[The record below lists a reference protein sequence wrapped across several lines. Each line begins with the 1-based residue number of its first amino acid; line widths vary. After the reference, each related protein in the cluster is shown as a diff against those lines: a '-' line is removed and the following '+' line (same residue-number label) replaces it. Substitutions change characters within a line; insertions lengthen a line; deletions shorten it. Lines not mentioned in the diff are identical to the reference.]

1 MRAESFD
8 VFISYSRAD
17 WREAADIEDLLRAA
31 SLKTFFDRREL
42 APGLPWVRALEE
54 TMGKSRVAIILI
66 GPRGFG
72 NTQQYERELA
82 FFKQT
87 RDPQFR
93 VIPVLLPGSHD
104 TPTGFLQLLTWIDF
118 SAAKK
123 IADAPNEM
131 ARLVAAVRGE
141 QLTDASAANICPY
154 RGLDAFREED
164 SPFYFGRGRA
174 DDPSTPLGELFSKTR
189 SNSFVMVVGRSGSGK
204 SSLVFAGLMPAL
216 RRDCLDTFWH
226 VLSFRPGAEPLRT
239 LAETFNVRRE
249 DEGMASYASKITEE
263 TARLRD
269 GDINLLGHIIG
280 DYLVGADGKPDRLL
294 LYVDQWEELYAQASA
309 AGTDER
315 VAQQRKDVDRFIDL
329 LLAATQTAAVTVVA
343 TVRAD
348 FYDSLVRHPQLR
360 SVLPAQQVNLSS
372 VPRSEMRLSIT
383 EPAKMVG
390 LKFDPPSLV
399 DRILD
404 ETGEDEGM
412 LPLLQYALKETFLC
426 REGKVLTADSY
437 ERSGGVQRAIRTAA
451 ERNFEG
457 LSNEDQIAARRLF
470 LRLVTP
476 GEGQEDTRARAAM
489 PTAVDLQKIIRNFA
503 SPKTRLLVTGRDRA
517 GRATVEVAHEAL
529 IRTWPRLREWVDA
542 NREMLRARAAVLQ
555 HQAEWESNKRR
566 DDLLLPAGFQLERA
580 RALLENPGDITIDDI
595 QEYISASIKFEQD
608 RLDKEKQEELE
619 EAQQRAEEER
629 VAREA
634 AEKARKKYQRYFVAA
649 VLLGLFAVG
658 NAVYAVTKKM
668 AAEDAKHQ
676 AITAQEAADTAKVA
690 AVQAKTAAENA
701 KLVAERERDRAKK
714 SLILAETLVSI
725 QARELQKIQ
734 GINVLSLKRILDDSR
749 KPFDDFAAEL
759 STDVIFRASYA
770 NMMTQYGRVYL
781 KVGDLATAQDSFEK
795 SLTIRELAAN
805 ESDDRVASLRG
816 IADQIDE
823 IAKIMQQRGNLA
835 KAAETSDRALNLRSE
850 IITLSDA
857 DTLSFRDLG
866 LSLYQRGDLVR
877 LMTKNAA
884 MAADIQETA
893 RTMMETARS
902 LGGASADID
911 LRISL
916 IHGSLA
922 EHYDALGNTA
932 KRQASLSESLR
943 LLKALHEHDPG
954 NTEYTRYL
962 SWAHQALGGF
972 YQEVKDWPHGLE
984 QYQACLALRQ
994 ELAGGDPLAS
1004 LYQYDLAW
1012 AYHLLGSFYIGPGGA
1027 DLEKA
1032 ASNYGTAYEI
1042 RKKLTTIDR
1051 TNKRWRK
1058 DLALSLETLGDVA
1071 KQSGNRQE
1079 TARQQYEAARE
1090 IMQDLVDSDPDN
1102 NGWRSILS
1110 GIQAK
1115 LKTLTADSRASQT
1128 LSTRE

>member
-1 MRAESFD
+1 LYFKAGFDMRADDFD

-54 TMGKSRVAIILI
+54 TMGKSRVATILI

-118 SAAKK
+118 SAVRK

-141 QLTDASAANICPY
+141 QLTDASAVNICPY

-189 SNSFVMVVGRSGSGK
+189 GNSFVMVVGRSGSGK

-216 RRDCLDTFWH
+216 RRNCLDTFWH

-249 DEGMASYASKITEE
+249 DEGMASYASKITAE

-280 DYLVGADGKPDRLL
+280 DYLASADGKPDRLL

-595 QEYISASIKFEQD
+595 QEYISTSIKFEQD

-634 AEKARKKYQRYFVAA
+634 AEKARKKFQRYFVAA
-649 VLLGLFAVG
+649 AILGLIAGG
-658 NAVYAVTKKM
+658 NAVYAL
-668 AAEDAKHQ
+668 AK
-676 AITAQEAADTAKVA
+676 KVA
-690 AVQAKTAAENA
+690 ADNA
-701 KLVAERERDRAKK
+701 RREAIDARDEANKSVNLAGKLVSVQLGELRK
-714 SLILAETLVSI
+714 TQGVNVS
-725 QARELQKIQ
+725 
-734 GINVLSLKRILDDSR
+734 SLKRILDGSR
-749 KPFDDFAAEL
+749 EPFDEVAGVL
-759 STDVIFRASYA
+759 SRNAIFRTSYA
-770 NMMTQYGRVYL
+770 DMMTEYGRVYL
-781 KVGDLATAQDSFEK
+781 RVGDLATALDFFEK
-795 SLTIRELAAN
+795 SLSIRDLSN
-805 ESDDRVASLRG
+805 KQDDRVASLRG
-816 IADQIDE
+816 IADQLEE
-823 IAKIMQQRGNLA
+823 IARIMQQRGNLA
-835 KAAETSDRALNLRSE
+835 KAAEDSDRAFKLRSE
-850 IITLSDA
+850 IVNLSDA
-857 DTLSFRDLG
+857 DALSFWDLG
-866 LSLYQRGDLVR
+866 RSLYQRGDLVK
-877 LMTKNAA
+877 LMTKDAA
-884 MAADIQETA
+884 AAADIQETA
-893 RTMMETARS
+893 RTMMETSRT
-902 LGGASADID
+902 LGGPGAEID
-911 LRISL
+911 FKISL

-922 EHYDALGNTA
+922 DHYEALGNKA
-932 KRQASLSESLR
+932 KRQVSLSESLR
-943 LLKALHEHDPG
+943 LLKELHDRDP
-954 NTEYTRYL
+954 NNAEYTRYL
-962 SWAHQALGGF
+962 AWAHQALGGF
-972 YQEVKDWPHGLE
+972 YLEIEDWKHALE
-984 QYQACLALRQ
+984 QYQACLDLRQ
-994 ELAGGDPLAS
+994 ELASDDPFAS

-1012 AYHLLGSFYIGPGGA
+1012 AHHLLGDFYLGAGGA
-1027 DLEKA
+1027 DVDKA

-1042 RKKLTTIDR
+1042 RKKLTRIDPSN
-1051 TNKRWRK
+1051 TRWRK
-1058 DLALSLETLGDVA
+1058 DLALSLQTLGDVA
-1071 KQSGNRQE
+1071 KKRGGQQD

-1090 IMQDLVDSDPDN
+1090 IMQKLVDSDPDN

-1110 GIQAK
+1110 GIEANI
-1115 LKTLTADSRASQT
+1115 KTIAADGRAPQT